1 VTSSSI
7 TVTPAV
13 TMSSDLTVENDLAC
27 DKYCL
32 PLKDLISTS
41 TGTPEI
47 VAAANLDLTAGNA
60 VRITSSVLRLA
71 SFTSAER
78 DALAAQ
84 NGDVIYNTSLNKFQG
99 YENGAWA
106 NLI

>member
-1 VTSSSI
+1 
-7 TVTPAV
+7 
-13 TMSSDLTVENDLAC
+13 MSSDLTVENDLRVTNTVYAERFE
-27 DKYCL
+27 
-32 PLKDLISTS
+32 STS